1 MTTMTA
7 FTPKERAGFKAAF
20 DAMDADND
28 GHLDVDE
35 MKKAMKR
42 LGVDT
47 SKLKEVLSEVDK
59 NNDGNITFE
68 EFTKAM
74 RQAKKG
80 NGSAFTNMVNKQ
92 KDLIA
97 ISTTSGGVRSY
108 TQEEVAAYATHI
120 NYCLGDDKHLKYL
133 MPIDPTGTD
142 LFTKVQDGCL
152 IAKFINLIEP
162 NTILWRSFNYK
173 KNGGLNRYEIGE
185 NQTEN
190 IGAAKSIG
198 MQIHN
203 IGAADLRDSNKN
215 YILVLGFLWQ
225 AVKKQLMMK
234 INLKHHPELIALLNG
249 NEKFE
254 DLLDLPPEELLRRWV
269 NYHMAKQNYPTRIV
283 NFTSDIKD
291 AKVYTVLLKSIGEA
305 EGCNMDPLKW
315 DNDKKRANQVITNA
329 QKIGCK
335 PMLTGNDIVSGN
347 DKLNLAFVAQLFNTR
362 PGLKEVDQ
370 EEQKELAAL
379 LDDDEN
385 DSREERAFRMW
396 MNSLG
401 MTKYVNN
408 LYDAVRSGLV
418 FLKVIDKIEPGLV
431 NWKKAERN
439 PNSLFKKNI
448 NNSYAIELGKKMK
461 LSLVNIGGS
470 NITNRHKKLIL
481 AFTWQL
487 MRYHLLKFLA
497 SLNKDGKAITDNDI
511 ISFCNDS
518 IMTAKL
524 DKKPQI
530 KSFSDE
536 TISNG
541 LYFIYLVASLD
552 PKIVDWTL
560 VTDGESDEDKVLN
573 ARYAISLAR
582 KFGALIFLLPEDIVD
597 VNKKMCM
604 TFCAA
609 VMYVSKGGNGKL
621 CNGK

>member
-1 MTTMTA
+1 M
-7 FTPKERAGFKAAF
+7 G
-20 DAMDADND
+20 
-28 GHLDVDE
+28 
-35 MKKAMKR
+35 
-42 LGVDT
+42 
-47 SKLKEVLSEVDK
+47 
-59 NNDGNITFE
+59 
-68 EFTKAM
+68 
-74 RQAKKG
+74 
-80 NGSAFTNMVNKQ
+80 
-92 KDLIA
+92 
-97 ISTTSGGVRSY
+97 
-108 TQEEVAAYATHI
+108 
-120 NYCLGDDKHLKYL
+120 
-133 MPIDPTGTD
+133 
-142 LFTKVQDGCL
+142 
-152 IAKFINLIEP
+152 
-162 NTILWRSFNYK
+162 
-173 KNGGLNRYEIGE
+173 
-185 NQTEN
+185 
-190 IGAAKSIG
+190 
-198 MQIHN
+198 
-203 IGAADLRDSNKN
+203 
-215 YILVLGFLWQ
+215 
-225 AVKKQLMMK
+225 
-234 INLKHHPELIALLNG
+234 
-249 NEKFE
+249 
-254 DLLDLPPEELLRRWV
+254 
-269 NYHMAKQNYPTRIV
+269 
-283 NFTSDIKD
+283 
-291 AKVYTVLLKSIGEA
+291 
-305 EGCNMDPLKW
+305 
-315 DNDKKRANQVITNA
+315 
-329 QKIGCK
+329 
-335 PMLTGNDIVSGN
+335 
-347 DKLNLAFVAQLFNTR
+347 
-362 PGLKEVDQ
+362 DQ

-621 CNGK
+621 YNGK